1 MEKRKNIRKTIQIN
15 PILKEMLPFIVA
27 LIVYQLSIT
36 IAYNQTLYER
46 IYATGINK
54 WLVELIS
61 ILTGMIRI
69 SVGELVLYAH
79 VILVPILLIMLL
91 IKLFTGGFFRMVLKL
106 AQYGSVIYIL
116 FMVLWGFNYSRQ
128 PISKTMGF
136 DVETYEIDVLYT
148 MTQELIEDA
157 NLLRNAQAEDDQGVM
172 QLVGGYKRVFS
183 RARAGYEMVG
193 QSVKSLNGYYAR
205 PKPILASEPMLYT
218 GITGVYFPF
227 TGEANVNIAIPDLL
241 LPATTLHEMAHQ
253 RGIAPEDE
261 ANFLAFV
268 VGRLHPDIDF
278 QYSSTVLAL
287 IHSMNALHAQDSQRA
302 MTLRATYSE
311 ALNRDL
317 VAQSVFWKAYEGK
330 TNEVAERVNDTYLKS
345 NRQDDGVRSY
355 GKMVDLLLGYYMIGG
370 FER

>member
-1 MEKRKNIRKTIQIN
+1 MEKSKSTKKTRLIN
-15 PILKEMLPFIVA
+15 PIVKEMLPFIFA
-27 LIVYQLSIT
+27 LMVYQLSIT
-36 IAYNQTLYER
+36 IAYNQSLYENV
-46 IYATGINK
+46 YATGINK

-61 ILTGMIRI
+61 ILTGMVRI

-79 VILVPILLIMLL
+79 VILVPILSILLL
-91 IKLFTGGFFRMVLKL
+91 IKLFRGGFFKMLLKM
-106 AQYGSVIYIL
+106 AQYLCVLYIL

-128 PISKTMGF
+128 SVSNVLGF
-136 DVETYEIDVLYT
+136 EVETYSKEVLYS
-148 MTQELIEDA
+148 MTQNLIEDA
-157 NLLRNAQAEDDQGVM
+157 NQLRNAQAEDDQGVM
-172 QLVGGYKRVFS
+172 ELVGGYKRVFS
-183 RARAGYEMVG
+183 RARSGYDVIG

-287 IHSMNALHAQDSQRA
+287 IHAMNALHAQDPELA
-302 MTLRATYSE
+302 MALRATYSE
-311 ALNRDL
+311 AINRDL
-317 VAQSVFWKAYEGK
+317 VAYGQFWKAYEGK
-330 TNEVAERVNDTYLKS
+330 TNEVADRVNDTYLKS
-345 NRQDDGVRSY
+345 NRQEDGIRSY
-355 GKMVDLLLGYYMIGG
+355 GKMVDLLLGYYANGG
-370 FER
+370 F

>member
-1 MEKRKNIRKTIQIN
+1 MEKSKSTKKTRRLN
-15 PILKEMLPFIVA
+15 PIVKEMLPFICA

-36 IAYNQTLYER
+36 IAYNQSLYEN

-61 ILTGMIRI
+61 ILTGMVRI

-79 VILVPILLIMLL
+79 VILVPILSILLL
-91 IKLFTGGFFRMVLKL
+91 IKLFLGGFFKMLLKM
-106 AQYGSVIYIL
+106 AQYLCVLYIL

-128 PISKTMGF
+128 SVSYVLGF
-136 DVETYEIDVLYT
+136 EVETYSKEVLYT
-148 MTQELIEDA
+148 MTQNLIEDA
-157 NLLRNAQAEDDQGVM
+157 NQLRNAQAEDDQGVM

-183 RARAGYEMVG
+183 RARLGYDVIG

-278 QYSSTVLAL
+278 QYSSTVLGL
-287 IHSMNALHAQDSQRA
+287 IHAMNALHAQDPELAIR
-302 MTLRATYSE
+302 LRATYSE
-311 ALNRDL
+311 AINRDL
-317 VAQSVFWKAYEGK
+317 EAYGQFWKTYEGK
-330 TNEVAERVNDTYLKS
+330 TNEVADRVNDTYLKS
-345 NRQDDGVRSY
+345 NRQEDGIRSY
-355 GKMVDLLLGYYMIGG
+355 GKMVDLLLGYYANGG
-370 FER
+370 F